1 MTFIKAETFLDTDLL
16 LLLKEG
22 NQFALKRIYDNYWK
36 SLYLSAFGV
45 LKDTQQAEDIVQ
57 DIFLQLWVRKHDVE
71 IKSLKAYLFTAV
83 KYKVISFIN
92 SAPNRKVFIE
102 EQELE
107 KRAGSVHL
115 IDLLEEREIK
125 AILDQS
131 IMTLPERC
139 QQIFILSRKEH
150 LNNKEIAERMGIST
164 KTVENQITIALRH
177 LKISLGD
184 YMLFVTVFLPFL

>member
-1 MTFIKAETFLDTDLL
+1 MNSTKAKTFSDTELL

-22 NQFALKRIYDNYWK
+22 NQFVLKSIYDTYWK
-36 SLYLSAFGV
+36 SLYLSAFSV

-57 DIFLQLWVRKHDVE
+57 DIFLQLWIRKNDVE

-102 EQELE
+102 DQELE
-107 KRAGSVHL
+107 KLAGTVHL
-115 IDLLEEREIK
+115 GDLLEEREIK
-125 AILDQS
+125 SLLDQG
-131 IMTLPERC
+131 IMALPERC
-139 QQIFILSRKEH
+139 QQVFILSRKEH

-184 YMLFVTVFLPFL
+184 YILFITVFLPFF